1 MNTSYRIT
9 YGEVV
14 FVYEFIHTEST
25 LGCWHSKES
34 GNSLEGF
41 VFFFV
46 QCYNSRIQKM
56 VRSTLKVLNKCP
68 PPWINLRLATG
79 RQPFAVRGSGLK
91 EEEEAN

>member
-1 MNTSYRIT
+1 MNSFTLNPRWAVGIPRRVET
-9 YGEVV
+9 PWRV
-14 FVYEFIHTEST
+14 F
-25 LGCWHSKES
+25 
-34 GNSLEGF
+34 
-41 VFFFV
+41 FFFV